1 MGSAQVF
8 LAISFMNEALL
19 FGLHGKHAPM
29 DILVHKVLTYSALAC
44 ALFPALECVWLH
56 NPLLVAGRII
66 ATYLHGAWFLAA
78 ARMMYE
84 GEPGAG
90 RHTTWRVVHW
100 CWVLGLTASM
110 WCVNP
115 TYTGRG

>member
-1 MGSAQVF
+1 MGPPQVF

-29 DILVHKVLTYSALAC
+29 DISVHKILTYSALAC

-84 GEPGAG
+84 SELVGSVWKSGV
-90 RHTTWRVVHW
+90 RV
-100 CWVLGLTASM
+100 
-110 WCVNP
+110 
-115 TYTGRG
+115 